1 MFVESQLSTIGIPVF
16 YHTVERSRIELDF
29 VIQLYDN
36 VYPLEVKAE
45 ENVRAKSMKLF
56 IENNPGLKGIRLSMK
71 NYENQTWLENIPLF
85 AFREY
90 LKDRTI

>member
-1 MFVESQLSTIGIPVF
+1 MNF
-16 YHTVERSRIELDF
+16 RIWKDIYIMIWKDGV

-56 IENNPGLKGIRLSMK
+56 IENNPTLKGIRLSMK
-71 NYENQTWLENIPLF
+71 NYEDQTWLENIPLF
-85 AFREY
+85 AFRDY
-90 LKDRTI
+90 LKERTNSSNEL